1 MPHAIT
7 MRRSSAP
14 NIGGEGSIGTM
25 DAARGSIK
33 ITSKIFVNK
42 EREET
47 RKARAEAVKAA
58 QYCNATTTPVWPDT
72 SGRRHQSFWLAMIDQ
87 MFTFGYVKIAIENC
101 HLY

>member
-1 MPHAIT
+1 
-7 MRRSSAP
+7 
-14 NIGGEGSIGTM
+14 M

-72 SGRRHQSFWLAMIDQ
+72 LGRRHQSFWLTMVDQ
-87 MFTFGYVKIAIENC
+87 MFTLWLCQNSY
-101 HLY
+101 